1 MARIIRQK
9 ETIFEGP
16 IMSLR
21 HFRDEVK
28 EVITGQECGIALTE
42 FGEFVEGDFISTFTQ
57 EEKAR

>member
-21 HFRDEVK
+21 HFRVEVK
-28 EVITGQECGIALTE
+28 DVITCQECGIALTE
-42 FGEFVEGDFISTFTQ
+42 FGDFVEGDFISTFTQ